1 MDDRYCYVI
10 VENGRPVFVSMTMS
24 KVSCETMMTAM
35 GEGEVVTADVGLA
48 YKRAMA
54 SPPTKIPLT
63 PMVSGPWRLLV
74 MSGYQ
79 DDQHLAP
86 REHRLLQS

>member
-35 GEGEVVTADVGLA
+35 GEGKVVTADVGLA

-54 SPPTKIPLT
+54 SPPTKNPADPDGLWPLEIVGHER
-63 PMVSGPWRLLV
+63 VSR
-74 MSGYQ
+74 
-79 DDQHLAP
+79 
-86 REHRLLQS
+86 